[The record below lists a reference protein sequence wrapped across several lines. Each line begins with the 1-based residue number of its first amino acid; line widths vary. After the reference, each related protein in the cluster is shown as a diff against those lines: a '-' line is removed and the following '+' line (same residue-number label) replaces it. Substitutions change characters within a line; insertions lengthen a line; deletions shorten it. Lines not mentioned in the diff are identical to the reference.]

1 MGGGLGGVTL
11 TPRSGLP
18 ASHALT
24 DAGIDRYRAAAV
36 HRAHQDG
43 RLRLTGRALE
53 HAAVVLALEISQA
66 PRRHL
71 ADQVLRVGE
80 HIRMQ
85 GRVLPMLIA
94 LW

>member
-1 MGGGLGGVTL
+1 MPDRAGDVDAQIRGL
-11 TPRSGLP
+11 S

-24 DAGIDRYRAAAV
+24 DSSIDGDRAAAV
-36 HRAHQDG
+36 HRAHQHRCLCLAGD
-43 RLRLTGRALE
+43 ALE
-53 HAAVVLALEISQA
+53 HAAVVLALEVSQTS
-66 PRRHL
+66 RRHL